1 MKNKIF
7 IVALILFAGI
17 IGLNAQPKIELRD
30 PTKVNELKN
39 PTINNEFNTNTTP
52 FDEKRIEGLRENYNR
67 FGYER
72 QNISIK
78 SGSYEHYNQAGR
90 QQSLINNQENIVV
103 NRPQSATLNS
113 TPNNYGNQN
122 ANRVVGNATGNA
134 NVRYNAPMS
143 VEQIKATKK
152 TTTTDE
158 EIVETG
164 DKQNISLRPGNEG
177 GGVVDPGVLPERPV
191 PVSDAIPFIVML
203 AGLYAFIIRRK
214 Q

>member
-72 QNISIK
+72 QNITIR
-78 SGSYEHYNQAGR
+78 SGAYEHYNQAGR

-143 VEQIKATKK
+143 VEQIRATQK
-152 TTTTDE
+152 TPTTDE

-164 DKQNISLRPGNEG
+164 DKQNITIGP

>member
-90 QQSLINNQENIVV
+90 QQCNLS
-103 NRPQSATLNS
+103 
-113 TPNNYGNQN
+113 
-122 ANRVVGNATGNA
+122 
-134 NVRYNAPMS
+134 
-143 VEQIKATKK
+143 
-152 TTTTDE
+152 
-158 EIVETG
+158 
-164 DKQNISLRPGNEG
+164 
-177 GGVVDPGVLPERPV
+177 
-191 PVSDAIPFIVML
+191 
-203 AGLYAFIIRRK
+203 RR
-214 Q
+214 